1 MGRGRWHARLCLA
14 ALVSVTALSTQAALA
29 APPTLDTL
37 TLPNPGPGIEE
48 LGGPWE
54 FKTGDNLAWAAP
66 GFDDSSWETIAVDR
80 PWGVQGHPNYRGF
93 AWYRRHIAFTPGSG
107 TQTQLALLLGTV
119 DNAYEVYW
127 NGRLVGASGKLPP
140 HPVWYT
146 DTAAQTFTLGPTQPG
161 VLAIRVWSMPEDF
174 GSKLNEGGLYQPP
187 LIGAPTAI
195 ALQVANLDDADLRG
209 TRYISGLHLLYLLVS
224 VLGFVAWLR
233 NRSQRLLLLTALQTL
248 AVVLQYIVVFQLDSV
263 LSFRL
268 QYALVA
274 LVFAFVDVSL
284 WFLVLTLLGLDKRPT
299 VMRWALA
306 LAAVTV
312 FFDFADALLQAFDWT
327 GGHARLLLALDAL
340 FTLPNVLA
348 ELFPLALVALAIR
361 TRLSLANWLIAISVT
376 IGGLTLFMV
385 NISGLGTI
393 YTHWNGARILLAP
406 WFVIGGNAFTIVTIS
421 QTCFFLALVYAV
433 YRHMVE
439 QTQRQGVL
447 EQEFL
452 SAQEVQRILI
462 PDVLPALDGYA
473 ITSAYRPAQ
482 QVGGDFFQVI
492 ALREGAALV
501 VLGDVSGKGLKA
513 AMTVSLIIG
522 AVRTMVEI
530 SQAPAE
536 ILAGLNRRLFGRMSS
551 GFATCLVLRLDADGE
566 CLLANAGHLPPFLN
580 GAEIGLTGSLP
591 LGLDADAEYPGS
603 TLRLRVGDRLT
614 LYTDGLLEA
623 RNAERQL
630 FGFERVKA
638 LVATAPDAAQAV
650 AAAVDFGQDDDITVL
665 TVTRLASGVVASMS
679 LVAPVLA

>member
-1 MGRGRWHARLCLA
+1 MGRGCWHARLCLA
-14 ALVSVTALSTQAALA
+14 ALVCVAALCPQAAQGALPA
-29 APPTLDTL
+29 ADTL
-37 TLPNPGPGIEE
+37 TLPNPGPGVEE

-54 FKTGDNLAWAAP
+54 FKIGDNLAWAAP
-66 GFDDSSWETIAVDR
+66 AFDDSTWEKIAVDR

-93 AWYRRHIAFTPGSG
+93 AWYRRRIAFTPPIDN
-107 TQTQLALLLGTV
+107 QTQLALLLGSV
-119 DNAYEVYW
+119 DSAYEVYW
-127 NGRLVGASGKLPP
+127 NGRLVGSYGKLPP
-140 HPVWYT
+140 HAVWYHP
-146 DTAAQTFTLGPTQPG
+146 TAPRTFALGPTQPG
-161 VLAIRVWSMPEDF
+161 VLAIRAWSMPEVF
-174 GSKLNEGGLYQPP
+174 SSSPYEGGLHQPP
-187 LIGAPTAI
+187 LIGEPSEI
-195 ALQVANLDDADLRG
+195 ATHAANIEYADLQSL
-209 TRYISGLHLLYLLVS
+209 RYISGLHLLYILVS

-248 AVVLQYIVVFQLDSV
+248 AVVLQYFAVFSV
-263 LSFRL
+263 SLEMSFRL

-274 LVFAFVDVSL
+274 LSFAFVDVSL
-284 WFLVLTLLGLDKRPT
+284 WFLLLTLLGLEKRPD
-299 VMRWALA
+299 VMRWAVA
-306 LAAVTV
+306 LGVVTV
-312 FFDFADALLQAFDWT
+312 AFNSGDALLQVFDWT
-327 GGHARLLLALDAL
+327 GSHAHLLLALDAL

-348 ELFPLALVALAIR
+348 ELFPLALVALAVR
-361 TRLSLANWLIAISVT
+361 TRLSLANWLVAISVT
-376 IGGLTLFMV
+376 IGGLTLFVV
-385 NISGLGTI
+385 NITGLGTL
-393 YTHWNGARILLAP
+393 YTHWNAGRILLAP

-421 QTCFFLALVYAV
+421 QTFFFLALVYAV
-433 YRHMVE
+433 YRYMVE

-473 ITSAYRPAQ
+473 VTSAYRPAQ

-536 ILAGLNRRLFGRMSS
+536 ILAGLNRRLVGRMGS
-551 GFATCLVLRLDADGE
+551 GFATCVVLRLNADGE

-580 GAEIGLTGSLP
+580 GEEMGLSGALP
-591 LGLDADAEYPGS
+591 LGLDAEADYS
-603 TLRLRVGDRLT
+603 SSVVRLRVGDRLT

-623 RNAERQL
+623 RNTEREL
-630 FGFERVKA
+630 FGFARVKA
-638 LVATAPDAAQAV
+638 LVATAPDAAQTV
-650 AAAVDFGQDDDITVL
+650 EAAVDFGQDDDITVL
-665 TVTRLASGVVASMS
+665 TVTRLATGVVASMS
-679 LVAPVLA
+679 LVAPTLA